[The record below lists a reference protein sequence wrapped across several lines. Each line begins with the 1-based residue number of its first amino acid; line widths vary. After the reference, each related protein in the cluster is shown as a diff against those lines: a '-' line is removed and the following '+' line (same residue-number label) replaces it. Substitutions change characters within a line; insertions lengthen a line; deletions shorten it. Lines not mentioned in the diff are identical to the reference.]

1 MPNGNNVGPTTS
13 DSVNQ
18 QIADQV
24 SEAQDVYDALNRFA
38 NTLDSLSDGASSR
51 E

>member
-1 MPNGNNVGPTTS
+1 MPNGNNVDPTTS

-24 SEAQDVYDALNRFA
+24 SEAQDVYDALDRFSKQQ
-38 NTLDSLSDGASSR
+38 LLLSGTVP
-51 E
+51 